1 LGPEFGVLS
10 ASTELKRDNFVDEVV
25 FSAIPPSAN
34 APRGTSLDFSAFL
47 PFASN
52 AVSLVAELNR
62 IMMHGALS
70 VASQSVIIQ
79 AVSTIP
85 SSNPR
90 LRVQHAVYLI
100 ATASQYQVQR

>member
-1 LGPEFGVLS
+1 
-10 ASTELKRDNFVDEVV
+10 
-25 FSAIPPSAN
+25 
-34 APRGTSLDFSAFL
+34 
-47 PFASN
+47 
-52 AVSLVAELNR
+52 
-62 IMMHGALS
+62 MMHGALS

-90 LRVQHAVYLI
+90 LRVQHAVYLV